1 MPVINKKTM
10 ERRKLTDLGLAA
22 TPLLGSLGLAYL
34 SYDSMSGPF
43 ADNGMPELLLAGSVF
58 AAVIGL
64 LTLTS
69 VLRQK

>member
-10 ERRKLTDLGLAA
+10 ERRKLIDLSLAA
-22 TPLLGSLGLAYL
+22 SPLLGALGLAYL

-43 ADNGMPELLLAGSVF
+43 ADNGMPELLATGSVF

-64 LTLTS
+64 LTLTLA
-69 VLRQK
+69 LRQK